1 MMHPPIPQTDPRAGY
16 IEQQTEIDAA
26 VARVLAGGQYIL
38 GGEVAS
44 FEKAFAA
51 WLGTAHAVGA
61 GSGTDAIELALRACG
76 IGPGDLVFT
85 VSHTA
90 VATVAAIERAGAV
103 PVLVDIEPNGFTMDP
118 ASLEGALDAP
128 LSGRPAAV
136 LPVHLYGE
144 PADMEPIARL
154 ARRRGLRVIED
165 CAQSHGALYRG
176 RKTGGIGDIACF
188 SFYPTKNLGALGDA
202 GMTATNDPALAA
214 ALREIRE
221 YGWRDRYVSARV
233 GINTRLDPIQAAILA
248 AKLPRLDA
256 DNARRQAIA
265 ARYDSGLAGLPLDLP
280 PRRPECTHVFHQY
293 VIRTRDADR
302 DRLREHLSRARIGTG
317 IHYPAPV
324 HLQPA
329 YQGRLAE
336 FPAGLPETTRIAR
349 HILSLPMFPQLS
361 DRSGRAGHRRNP
373 RLTSPDGGGGRARP
387 SRRTRQPAAAAIRR
401 SARPAK
407 SARAD

>member
-1 MMHPPIPQTDPRAGY
+1 LLTGPAPAQSTTDAIDTYRQVIMHSPIPQTDPRAGY
-16 IEQQTEIDAA
+16 IETQTEIDAA
-26 VARVLAGGQYIL
+26 VARVLAGGQYVL

-44 FEKAFAA
+44 FEEAFAA

-61 GSGTDAIELALRACG
+61 GSGTDAIELGLRACG
-76 IGPGDLVFT
+76 IGAGDLVFT

-118 ASLEGALDAP
+118 GALEWALDSP
-128 LSGRPAAV
+128 PPGRPAAV

-154 ARRRGLRVIED
+154 ARRRGLWVIED

-202 GMTATNDPALAA
+202 GMTATSDPALLA

-221 YGWRDRYVSARV
+221 YGWRERYISARI
-233 GINTRLDPIQAAILA
+233 GINTRLDPIQAAILM

-256 DNARRQAIA
+256 DNARRRAIA
-265 ARYDSGLAGLPLDLP
+265 ARYDEGLAALPLDLP
-280 PRRPECTHVFHQY
+280 SRRPECTHVFHQY
-293 VIRTRDADR
+293 VIRTRDPDR

-329 YQGRLAE
+329 YRGRLAE
-336 FPAGLPETTRIAR
+336 FPSGLPETERAAGR
-349 HILSLPMFPQLS
+349 ILSLPMFPQL
-361 DRSGRAGHRRNP
+361 P
-373 RLTSPDGGGGRARP
+373 PDSVERVIAE
-387 SRRTRQPAAAAIRR
+387 IRDYF
-401 SARPAK
+401 A
-407 SARAD
+407 